1 MTVDANADTLQAGDL
16 IDVNWRHT
24 VEKATPAE
32 ILPLHLIVEKLK
44 EQPMS
49 TEWGNNVVNRP
60 AKWILRLIYTAQN

>member
-1 MTVDANADTLQAGDL
+1 MDANAYTLQTGDL

-24 VEKATPAE
+24 VEKTTAE

-49 TEWGNNVVNRP
+49 TEQGNNVVNRP
-60 AKWILRLIYTAQN
+60 AKWILLKIDI